1 MSRRFLD
8 VFPDLVI
15 AEELRELLKLAEVE
29 RVSSTRDRSTLRI
42 YLASP
47 RLIHKKKY
55 IRSGKKASGT
65 SCFPAEG

>member
-29 RVSSTRDRSTLRI
+29 RVSSTRDRKSVV
-42 YLASP
+42 
-47 RLIHKKKY
+47 
-55 IRSGKKASGT
+55 
-65 SCFPAEG
+65 